1 MTISIVRCALVA
13 AATLTLGAAAA
24 DDSDSFRHKRPE
36 FRVVTLSSL
45 DGSENAGNSI
55 NDLGLVAGFA
65 NLPDNNSRHAMLWL
79 YGFRFDLGT
88 LGGPN
93 SNVPWPVKN
102 TNGLIA
108 GIAQTTTP
116 QPRGETWSCRQFF
129 SPPTRA
135 VATCLGVVWEE
146 GKIRPLPTF
155 GGDNGFAT
163 GANNHRQVVGW
174 AENTVV
180 DDSCVAPQVLQ
191 FRAALW
197 GPGVDQMRELR
208 PLGNDRTSAA
218 TAIND
223 KGQVVGISGACGTA
237 VGGVAAAHAVMW
249 DKGKT
254 YPTHLGNLGGIAW
267 NTPMALNE
275 RGEVVGFSN
284 ISEADGANFN
294 AQAFRW
300 TRGRGIENLGVLPGD
315 SLSQALGI
323 NDKGQIVGL
332 SCTAGFASCRA
343 FLYERGVMMDLN
355 ELVPDDYADHLYT
368 ANDINNDGQIAGQ
381 AIKAG
386 TEATVAVWV
395 LPRGKHGRSD
405 SAAAD
410 SVARN
415 DANRVA
421 LPDDARQRILQ
432 RAFAAEARI
441 VGR

>member
-1 MTISIVRCALVA
+1 MNISIVRWALCA
-13 AATLTLGAAAA
+13 AATLTVGAAAGGDA
-24 DDSDSFRHKRPE
+24 SDSFRHKRPE
-36 FRVVTLSSL
+36 FRVVNLSAL
-45 DGSENAGNSI
+45 GGSENGGNSI

-65 NLPDNNSRHAMLWL
+65 NLPDNNSRHAQLWL

-93 SNVPWPVKN
+93 SNVAWPVKN

-116 QPRGETWSCRQFF
+116 QPRGETWSCRSFF
-129 SPPTRA
+129 ATPTRA
-135 VATCLGVVWEE
+135 AATCLGVVWEE

-174 AENTVV
+174 AENKVE
-180 DDSCVAPQVLQ
+180 DSSCVAPQIYQ

-197 GPGVDQMRELR
+197 GPAINQMRELP

-223 KGQVVGISGACGTA
+223 EGQVVGISGACGTA
-237 VGGVAAAHAVMW
+237 VGGVSAAHMVMW
-249 DKGKT
+249 DKGRT
-254 YPTHLGNLGGIAW
+254 IPLGDFGGIAW

-275 RGEVVGFSN
+275 RGDVVGFAN
-284 ISEADGANFN
+284 ITGGTAFN

-323 NDKGQIVGL
+323 NEKGQIVGL
-332 SCTAGFASCRA
+332 SCTAGFGSCRA
-343 FLYERGVMMDLN
+343 FLYDRGVMMDLN
-355 ELVPDDYADHLYT
+355 DLVPDDYADHLYT
-368 ANDINNDGQIAGQ
+368 ANDINNDGQITGY

-386 TEATVAVWV
+386 TEESVAVWV
-395 LPRGKHGRSD
+395 IPVATHRGSN
-405 SAAAD
+405 AAD

-415 DANRVA
+415 DAKRIA
-421 LPDDARQRILQ
+421 LPEDARQRVLL
-432 RAFAAEARI
+432 RAGATEAKL